1 MTRTRMML
9 AGSLLA
15 FSLPALAGAPK
26 LADIAAAHYR
36 DQLGFP
42 AWSQP
47 VLDGVDPLLAER
59 TPSVVRMQGPDGAAP
74 ALESWF
80 GAQQYQRGEAA
91 LIQARLVDAAADDW
105 ALSATWDSSLGT
117 LARTPLRD
125 DGQGADVLAGDGI
138 YSAAVTLP
146 EAHQPP
152 AGQADNVMVRIH
164 AENAKGEVRKNVNGF
179 LYSHPGAALT
189 GRVKPQV
196 VEGHLALLAEVDV
209 AERGRYPPA
218 RHAGRRRRPAGGQ
231 CAGRAGAGAGQAVVA
246 AALPR
251 AHLPQP
257 GPGGD
262 AAAGQPDAD
271 HDPGHAQCAGPGADG
286 GRAVPGP
293 GADGADGPAAPGCRA
308 AGDDPSARGAA
319 RCNGSG
325 SPAKQ
330 AVQAAGDTLRA
341 TLR

>member
-125 DGQGADVLAGDGI
+125 DGQGADALAGDGI

-189 GRVKPQV
+189 GQVKPQV

-209 AERGRYPPA
+209 AERGRYHLRGTLA
-218 RHAGRRRRPAGGQ
+218 DAGGLPVASAQ
-231 CAGRAGAGAGQAVVA
+231 AAQVLEPGRQWLPLRYHGRIFHSLGLAGTLQLASLTLTTTQGMPNALGPVLTAVA
-246 AALPR
+246 QFPAPALTELTAQPHQDAALLETIRRLEAP
-251 AHLPQP
+251 L
-257 GPGGD
+257 
-262 AAAGQPDAD
+262 AAT
-271 HDPGHAQCAGPGADG
+271 AQ
-286 GRAVPGP
+286 V
-293 GADGADGPAAPGCRA
+293 
-308 AGDDPSARGAA
+308 
-319 RCNGSG
+319 
-325 SPAKQ
+325 PAKQ